1 MFSQVIIDIF
11 YAADFSRLYG
21 RFAKFQTTEALGV
34 DGWRQKLFALFRVWA
49 REWESF
55 FTTYSIGYEKFKK
68 FYPRFAFYLAYLTG
82 SFRHWTG

>member
-1 MFSQVIIDIF
+1 MFSQVIIGIF

-49 REWESF
+49 REWEF
-55 FTTYSIGYEKFKK
+55 FLQRIQSVMKNSKNSIPALPF
-68 FYPRFAFYLAYLTG
+68 T
-82 SFRHWTG
+82 SHI